1 MTVTGCPGLDPRPRE
16 DEDER
21 DADEGRHD
29 GVEGT
34 RRQDSSRVAPM
45 TDPMKDSG
53 RSRRSVG
60 ACPVSSC
67 RYPQAPL
74 APPAT
79 RPTVF
84 DTLAASGLTP
94 KKSSVGKVMS
104 VPEPTIVL
112 IMPAPVPAS
121 AMATADQNDTRP
133 P

>member
-1 MTVTGCPGLDPRPRE
+1 MPMRAGTM
-16 DEDER
+16 
-21 DADEGRHD
+21 

-34 RRQDSSRVAPM
+34 RRQDEEQGGADDGPDEGQRNEPAHHGCLTRSARVGSP
-45 TDPMKDSG
+45 
-53 RSRRSVG
+53 RRHSRR
-60 ACPVSSC
+60 
-67 RYPQAPL
+67 
-74 APPAT
+74 PP
-79 RPTVF
+79 RGPPCWRRWRQG
-84 DTLAASGLTP
+84 GLTP